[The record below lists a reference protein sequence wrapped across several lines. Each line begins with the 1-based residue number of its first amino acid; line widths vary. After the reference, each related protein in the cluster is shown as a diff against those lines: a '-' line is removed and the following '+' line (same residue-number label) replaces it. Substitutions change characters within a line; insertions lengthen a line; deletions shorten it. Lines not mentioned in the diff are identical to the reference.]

1 MSTVFFIRRTTFL
14 VALLVHAAGS
24 AVAQSRAPQPSPND
38 TVFRRARRL
47 VSEGNGVAGRAL
59 VDTLL
64 SHEQEGRPG
73 YGDALYWR
81 GALAATAADA
91 ERDYRR
97 VIVEYPLSA
106 YADDALLAMAELEQA
121 RGDRAG
127 ALQHLQRFVREHPV
141 STARGTA
148 AFAGARLA
156 FELGDTRAACNLIAD
171 ARSSVATDE
180 VELRNQ
186 IDYYASRCPSSVA
199 TAPTTPIPS
208 AATPSR
214 DSSRGTTA
222 TAQQPL
228 TRQPKV
234 TVPVTPPARIAPE
247 VASTAPAPVPNASA
261 PPATTTAAP
270 PRADSKKPTTMFTV
284 QVAAYNT
291 LADANALVA
300 RLEKKGVHARVSGT
314 SKPFRVRLAL
324 HTTRQ
329 AAAADAAALKAKSI
343 VGFVTDEQVAEPKTP

>member
-1 MSTVFFIRRTTFL
+1 MPTVFSIRRTAFL
-14 VALLVHAAGS
+14 FALLVHTAGS
-24 AVAQSRAPQPSPND
+24 AVAQSSTAKASPSD
-38 TVFRRARRL
+38 SIFRRARRL

-64 SHEQEGRPG
+64 SREQEGRTG

-199 TAPTTPIPS
+199 TAPTTPIPGTG
-208 AATPSR
+208 TPPR
-214 DSSRGTTA
+214 DSSRGTAT

-247 VASTAPAPVPNASA
+247 VAATAPAPSP
-261 PPATTTAAP
+261 TTTATP

-291 LADANALVA
+291 LAEANALVG
-300 RLEKKGVHARVSGT
+300 RLEKKGLHARVTGSA
-314 SKPFRVRLAL
+314 KPFRVRLAL
-324 HTTRQ
+324 HPTRQ
-329 AAAADAAALKAKSI
+329 AALDEAATLKAKSI
-343 VGFVTDEQVAEPKTP
+343 DGFVTTEVQGAEPKTP